1 MPDSTLRQGIQKRTV
16 SSGAASQTKGTVYN
30 GPAPATQ
37 GTVYNGP
44 SVQTGGGTVYNGPAP
59 GGTVYNGPA
68 PGATAPGYSTRQAVA
83 TVNVG
88 AAKGAKIFYTI
99 AAFTAINTV
108 LMFVGIRFAIGVG
121 NFPLIGATQST
132 MILVN
137 LIGAGL
143 FVLLGVFTQGGSK
156 LALLTGML
164 LYAGDLVL
172 LLMNDAGLHII
183 SIVIHGLFL
192 FYLYNAF
199 REFAD

>member
-1 MPDSTLRQGIQKRTV
+1 
-16 SSGAASQTKGTVYN
+16 VYN
-30 GPAPATQ
+30 GA
-37 GTVYNGP
+37 
-44 SVQTGGGTVYNGPAP
+44 AP
-59 GGTVYNGPA
+59 GV
-68 PGATAPGYSTRQAVA
+68 TAPRYGTQAAVA
-83 TVNVG
+83 AVNVG
-88 AAKGAKIFYTI
+88 AVRGAKIFYTI
-99 AAFTAINTV
+99 AGFTAINTV

-121 NFPLIGATQST
+121 NFRLSGATLGT
-132 MILVN
+132 IILVN
-137 LIGAGL
+137 LVGAGL

-156 LALLTGML
+156 IALLTGTA

>member
-1 MPDSTLRQGIQKRTV
+1 VP
-16 SSGAASQTKGTVYN
+16 GAAATRYGTR
-30 GPAPATQ
+30 T
-37 GTVYNGP
+37 
-44 SVQTGGGTVYNGPAP
+44 
-59 GGTVYNGPA
+59 
-68 PGATAPGYSTRQAVA
+68 AVA

-88 AAKGAKIFYTI
+88 AARGAKIFYTI

-121 NFPLIGATQST
+121 NFRLIGATLST
-132 MILVN
+132 IILVN
-137 LIGAGL
+137 LVGAGL

-156 LALLTGML
+156 IALLTGML

-172 LLMNDAGLHII
+172 LLMNDSGLHIV

-192 FYLYNAF
+192 FYLFSAY

>member
-1 MPDSTLRQGIQKRTV
+1 MPDSTFRR
-16 SSGAASQTKGTVYN
+16 GAQKGTVYN

-44 SVQTGGGTVYNGPAP
+44 SIQTGGGTVYNGPAP
-59 GGTVYNGPA
+59 AGTAYNGPGTAA
-68 PGATAPGYSTRQAVA
+68 PRYGARTAVA

-88 AAKGAKIFYTI
+88 AARGAKIFYTI

-108 LMFVGIRFAIGVG
+108 LMFVGIRGFAIGVG
-121 NFPLIGATQST
+121 NFQLVGANQST
-132 MILVN
+132 IILVN
-137 LIGAGL
+137 LVGAGL
-143 FVLLGVFTQGGSK
+143 FVLLGVFTQGGSRI
-156 LALLTGML
+156 ALLTGML
-164 LYAGDLVL
+164 LYAGDLGL

-192 FYLYNAF
+192 FYLFSAY

>member
-1 MPDSTLRQGIQKRTV
+1 MADSTLRQSAQ
-16 SSGAASQTKGTVYN
+16 KGTVYS

-37 GTVYNGP
+37 GTVYKGP
-44 SVQTGGGTVYNGPAP
+44 SIQTGGGTVYNGPSP
-59 GGTVYNGPA
+59 MSNGPVPGVMA
-68 PGATAPGYSTRQAVA
+68 PRYGTRPAATA
-83 TVNVG
+83 VNVG

-99 AAFTAINTV
+99 AGFTAINTV

-121 NFPLIGATQST
+121 NFRLVGATLGT
-132 MILVN
+132 VILVN
-137 LIGAGL
+137 LIGAGV

-156 LALLTGML
+156 IVFLTGML

-192 FYLYNAF
+192 FYLFSAF
-199 REFAD
+199 RELPD

>member
-1 MPDSTLRQGIQKRTV
+1 MPDSPFKQDVQKGTV
-16 SSGAASQTKGTVYN
+16 YSGPASQTKGTVYN

-44 SVQTGGGTVYNGPAP
+44 SIQTKGGTVYNGPSPAGTVYNGPAP
-59 GGTVYNGPA
+59 SIAAPQYGTR
-68 PGATAPGYSTRQAVA
+68 PGTTA
-83 TVNVG
+83 VNVG
-88 AAKGAKIFYTI
+88 AVKGAKIFYTI
-99 AAFTAINTV
+99 AGFTAINTV
-108 LMFVGIRFAIGVG
+108 LMFIGIRFAIGVG
-121 NFPLIGATQST
+121 NFRLSGATLGT
-132 MILVN
+132 IILVN
-137 LIGAGL
+137 VVGAGL

-156 LALLTGML
+156 IAFLTGML

-192 FYLYNAF
+192 FYLFSAF

>member
-1 MPDSTLRQGIQKRTV
+1 MADSTLKRGVQKGTV
-16 SSGAASQTKGTVYN
+16 YSGPASQTKGTVYD
-30 GPAPATQ
+30 GPAPVAQ

-44 SVQTGGGTVYNGPAP
+44 SVQTRGGTVYKGPAPAGTVYNGP
-59 GGTVYNGPA
+59 V
-68 PGATAPGYSTRQAVA
+68 PGAATPRYGTRASVAAV
-83 TVNVG
+83 NLG
-88 AAKGAKIFYTI
+88 ASRGAKIFYTI

-121 NFPLIGATQST
+121 NFRLIGATLST
-132 MILVN
+132 IILVN
-137 LIGAGL
+137 LVGAGL

-164 LYAGDLVL
+164 LYGGDLAL

-183 SIVIHGLFL
+183 SIVIHGSFL
-192 FYLYNAF
+192 FYLFSAL